1 MNGLDALRCVETQV
15 DIVYIVLGNPAVMNQ
30 FNILASSHPAEPPQ
44 VNMPTVVRGFYM
56 QPVTIDCSVESDLPY
71 RLRLTKGGSTIGEER
86 TYE

>member
-1 MNGLDALRCVETQV
+1 MCQECLVFMFAFLCITF
-15 DIVYIVLGNPAVMNQ
+15 VMNQ
-30 FNILASSHPAEPPQ
+30 FNFLASSQPAEPPR

-71 RLRLTKGGSTIGEER
+71 RLRFNKGGSTIGEER